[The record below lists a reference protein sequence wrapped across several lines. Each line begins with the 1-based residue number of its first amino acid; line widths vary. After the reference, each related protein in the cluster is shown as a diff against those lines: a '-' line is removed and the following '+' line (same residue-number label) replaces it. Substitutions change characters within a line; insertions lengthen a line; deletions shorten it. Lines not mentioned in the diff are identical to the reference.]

1 MYRSTRAL
9 RSLVP
14 LTTAAALVALTGC
27 SSADLS
33 ASSTD
38 SDPTGSVS
46 ENSAGDA
53 TDVAIGVSGA
63 SDGGFGA
70 VGELDSTAVHEIEV
84 EFDDDDFASM
94 LETYSATSEK
104 EWIEATV
111 TIDGTTFE
119 QVGLR
124 LKGNSSLRGVSAD
137 ADPVELP
144 WLIRLDKFVDGQHLD
159 GLTDLVVR
167 SNNTETALNEAVAL
181 ELLELAGLASE
192 DAIATAFSVNGG
204 DATLRL
210 VIDNPDDAWMAE
222 WFDEDGALYKAEST
236 GDYSYRGDDPD
247 AYDEVFDQEA
257 GKDNAD
263 LEPLLVFLEFVNE
276 ADDATFAAE
285 LDEYLDVDAFAT
297 YLAMQDLIDNFDDID
312 GPGNNSYL
320 YWDADTGRFTVVPW
334 DHNLAFG
341 VENGG
346 AARGG
351 VPGEIGARPGGAPV
365 GDAPGG
371 APAEAPDGVPDAA
384 PDEAPADGPVGVP
397 GERPDVAGGP
407 PAANGEVAGP
417 GQGGVAGA
425 PNGSNVL
432 AERFRSVDEF
442 QALYE
447 QQLATLRSALFD
459 SGVADD
465 VLSTWVEVVSS
476 SGLID
481 PMVVEQEAASIATAF
496 G

>member
-1 MYRSTRAL
+1 MHRSTRVL
-9 RSLVP
+9 RSLAP
-14 LTTAAALVALTGC
+14 LATATALVALAGC

-33 ASSTD
+33 ASD
-38 SDPTGSVS
+38 TGSDTAGSSS
-46 ENSAGDA
+46 EGSSDDA
-53 TDVAIGVSGA
+53 TAVAVGLA
-63 SDGGFGA
+63 DDGFGA
-70 VGELDSTAVHEIEV
+70 VGELDSMTVHEIEV
-84 EFDDDDFASM
+84 EFDEDDYASM
-94 LETYSATSEK
+94 LATYTATSEK

-111 TIDGTTFE
+111 TIAGTTFE

-137 ADPVELP
+137 ADPVDLP
-144 WLIRLDKFVDGQHLD
+144 WLIRLDKFVDGQDLD

-181 ELLELAGLASE
+181 ELLEIAGLASQ
-192 DAIATAFSVNGG
+192 DAIAAAFSVNGS

-210 VIDNPDDAWMAE
+210 VIENPDDAWMAE

-257 GKDNAD
+257 GEDNAD
-263 LEPLLVFLEFVNE
+263 LEPLMAFLAFINE
-276 ADDATFAAE
+276 ADDETFASE

-320 YWDADTGRFTVVPW
+320 YWDADSGRFTVVPW

-341 VENGG
+341 VQNGQAGGVAGRDG
-346 AARGG
+346 AQPGG
-351 VPGEIGARPGGAPV
+351 VPGGPPADGALEGAPDGAPGEVTDGAQGGVPGARPDIAGGAPT
-365 GDAPGG
+365 
-371 APAEAPDGVPDAA
+371 
-384 PDEAPADGPVGVP
+384 ADGAIP
-397 GERPDVAGGP
+397 
-407 PAANGEVAGP
+407 GP
-417 GQGGVAGA
+417 GQGGAAGA

-442 QALYE
+442 RALYE
-447 QQLATLRSALFD
+447 AQLDALSATLFD
-459 SGVADD
+459 SGTADD
-465 VLSTWVEVVSS
+465 VLTAWVDVVSS

-481 PMVVEQEAASIATAF
+481 PAVVDAESASIAASTM
-496 G
+496 GSTG

>member
-1 MYRSTRAL
+1 MHRSTRVL
-9 RSLVP
+9 RSLAP
-14 LTTAAALVALTGC
+14 LATATALVALAGC

-33 ASSTD
+33 ASD
-38 SDPTGSVS
+38 TGSDTAGSSS
-46 ENSAGDA
+46 EGSSDDA
-53 TDVAIGVSGA
+53 TAVAVGLA
-63 SDGGFGA
+63 DDGFGA
-70 VGELDSTAVHEIEV
+70 VGELDSMTVHEIEV
-84 EFDDDDFASM
+84 EFDEDDYASM
-94 LETYSATSEK
+94 LATYTTTSEK

-111 TIDGTTFE
+111 TIAGTTFE

-137 ADPVELP
+137 ADPVDLP
-144 WLIRLDKFVDGQHLD
+144 WLIRLDKFVDGQDLD

-181 ELLELAGLASE
+181 ELLEIAGLASQ
-192 DAIATAFSVNGG
+192 DAIAAAFSVNGS

-210 VIDNPDDAWMAE
+210 VIENPDDAWMAE

-257 GKDNAD
+257 GEDNAD
-263 LEPLLVFLEFVNE
+263 LEPLMAFLEFVNE
-276 ADDATFAAE
+276 ADDETFAAE

-320 YWDADTGRFTVVPW
+320 YWDADSGRFTVVPW

-341 VENGG
+341 VQNGQAGG
-346 AARGG
+346 AAGRDGAQPGG
-351 VPGEIGARPGGAPV
+351 V
-365 GDAPGG
+365 PGG
-371 APAEAPDGVPDAA
+371 APADGAPEGA
-384 PDEAPADGPVGVP
+384 
-397 GERPDVAGGP
+397 PDVAP
-407 PAANGEVAGP
+407 GEVPGARPDIAGGAPTADGAIPGP
-417 GQGGVAGA
+417 GQGGAAGA
-425 PNGSNVL
+425 PNASNVL

-442 QALYE
+442 RALYE
-447 QQLATLRSALFD
+447 AQLDALSATLFD
-459 SGVADD
+459 SGTADD
-465 VLSTWVEVVSS
+465 VLTAWVEVVSS

-481 PMVVEQEAASIATAF
+481 PAVVDAESASIAASTT
-496 G
+496 GSTG